1 MPLLSDMKLPQR
13 IYQLSE
19 TAIVAEWEQRVDAQ
33 IAFSIRQLQQTISA
47 SFVPG
52 LIEMVPA
59 YASLTFFYEPRE
71 VLRALSETGTSAAEK
86 MRSFLQQKLQQLKA
100 TDTTA
105 HKTTIQKEIPVC
117 YGGEYG
123 PDLGLVATHCGISE
137 AEVIRLHSHAV
148 YQVYMIGFVPG
159 FAYLGGMPE
168 QLATPRRSAP
178 RPRVAAGTV
187 GIAGVQ
193 TGIYPMEITGG
204 WQLIGRTS
212 QTLFSVDKNPPS
224 WLQAGDEVVFIPVSA
239 LPQ

>member
-1 MPLLSDMKLPQR
+1 MELPQR

-19 TAIVAEWEQRVDAQ
+19 TAIVAEWEQRVDAR
-33 IAFSIRQLQQTISA
+33 IAFSIRQLQLIVST

-59 YASLTFFYEPRE
+59 YASLTFYYAPRE
-71 VLRALSETGTSAAEK
+71 VLKALPETGTTAADRMK
-86 MRSFLQQKLQQLKA
+86 FFLQQKLQQLKA
-100 TDTTA
+100 TDTST
-105 HKTTIQKEIPVC
+105 HKTTILKEIPVC

-123 PDLGLVATHCGISE
+123 PDLNLVATHCGISE
-137 AEVIRLHSHAV
+137 AEVIRLHSQAV

-178 RPRVAAGTV
+178 RPRVPAGTV

-212 QTLFSVDKNPPS
+212 RTLFSVDKNPPS
-224 WLQAGDEVVFIPVSA
+224 WLQAGDEVIFVPVSA